1 MSAHPAFHKACE
13 YLDLEAVV
21 APVDARTGRADV
33 DALAAA
39 VTDRTVLVVASA
51 CSFPH
56 GCVDPIAEIGQLALD
71 RGLLFHVDG
80 CIGGFLLPLAR
91 ACGAEVPEFDLTV
104 AGVTSISMD
113 FHKYVLC
120 AKGSSIVLYR
130 DAALRRHQFFAYGDW
145 PGYVVGERHHPELQ
159 VRGPLAST
167 WATLRHFGRD
177 GYLAIAEELRAATAR
192 AVELVEGIDGLRIVG
207 APEICLLAVG
217 ADSDPDGG
225 GGNGGDGLP
234 VDVFAVADV
243 MEAKGWHM
251 YPQLGHGAF
260 GPSLHVT
267 MLPWSTARIDEWG
280 REPGRSRRPGAGPTR
295 HHRRWPGRPGGRR
308 RPGNP
313 ERRGHRGPH
322 GHGRH
327 RGGIAWG

>member
-1 MSAHPAFHKACE
+1 M
-13 YLDLEAVV
+13 
-21 APVDARTGRADV
+21 
-33 DALAAA
+33 
-39 VTDRTVLVVASA
+39 
-51 CSFPH
+51 
-56 GCVDPIAEIGQLALD
+56 
-71 RGLLFHVDG
+71 
-80 CIGGFLLPLAR
+80 AR
-91 ACGAEVPEFDLTV
+91 AGAEVTEFDFTV

-113 FHKYVLC
+113 FHKYALC

-145 PGYVVGERHHPELQ
+145 PGYVVVNATIQSSKSG
-159 VRGPLAST
+159 GPLAST

-280 REPGRSRRPGAGPTR
+280 RDLAEAVAQVRARPATTGGGLADLVADVDLGTLSDEDIEGLMAMAGIGAESLGGEMAEVNHLLDALPPEVTSRLLRVFLDQLTRPDP
-295 HHRRWPGRPGGRR
+295 
-308 RPGNP
+308 ND
-313 ERRGHRGPH
+313 
-322 GHGRH
+322 
-327 RGGIAWG
+327 